1 VADGVRFLSARMVK
15 RYPDSSAKD
24 YVTNGGKV
32 VGYVDEADG
41 VWSSYKFTDP
51 PKGSSEPGDE
61 ELLGSFPSMMAAL
74 AAFA

>member
-1 VADGVRFLSARMVK
+1 MVK
-15 RYPDSSAKD
+15 RYPGSPERD
-24 YVTNGGKV
+24 YVMKGGKV
-32 VGYVDEADG
+32 VGYVGEADG
-41 VWSSYKFTDP
+41 LWSAYRFTDP

>member
-1 VADGVRFLSARMVK
+1 MK
-15 RYPDSSAKD
+15 
-24 YVTNGGKV
+24 GGKV
-32 VGYVDEADG
+32 VGYVGEADG
-41 VWSSYKFTDP
+41 LWSAYRFTDP